1 MMVRLFSSNEPIH
14 AVGLDIGT
22 SSIKVVQLRLEKEKI
37 FLETYGEIA
46 LGPYAGLN
54 VGQSIKLGDEKVIEA
69 IGDLFKEAKITSK
82 NAVLSI
88 SPLTTYVSL
97 IKVPNVLDK
106 DLVTMLPLEARKYVP
121 VPVSEIQLDW
131 WHIPNIDIRGEKD
144 ERMIY
149 VVLAA
154 VNNETLAEYSRYA
167 SKLALVN
174 PVFEIESF
182 SLVRSLIH
190 NDMKMT
196 ICVDLGAQIT
206 TVSLIN
212 SGVVIDVH
220 VIARGSQD
228 STIQLSRALAISV
241 EVAEETKRTFG
252 YLGDSSNPY
261 VKEIMELSSYPLFG
275 DISRLTLMYER
286 KYNQNIEGII
296 LTGGGAR
303 VPGVIDM
310 FKKSVTVPVR
320 VAGPFD
326 QVQVPLFLKE
336 MIDRIGPTYS
346 VAVGLALKKLFDK

>member
-1 MMVRLFSSNEPIH
+1 MISLFSSNEVKRAI
-14 AVGLDIGT
+14 GLDIGT

-54 VGQSIKLGDEKVIEA
+54 VGQAVKLGDEKILEA
-69 IGDLFKEAKITSK
+69 ISDLFREAKVTTK
-82 NAVLSI
+82 NAVLSLN
-88 SPLTTYVSL
+88 PLSNYVSL
-97 IKVPNVLDK
+97 VKVPNVPDK
-106 DLVTMLPLEARKYVP
+106 DLVTMLPLEARKYIP
-121 VPVSEIQLDW
+121 IPVSEIQLDW
-131 WHIPNIDIRGEKD
+131 WHIPNMEIRGEKD
-144 ERMIY
+144 ERMMY

-154 VNNETLAEYSRYA
+154 VKNESLVEYSRYV
-167 SKLALVN
+167 SKLALID

-182 SLVRSLIH
+182 SLIRSLIH

-196 ICVDLGAQIT
+196 ICVDLGSQVT

-212 SGVVIDVH
+212 CGIVMDVH

-261 VKEIMELSSYPLFG
+261 VKEVMELSSYPLFG
-275 DISRLTLMYER
+275 DVARLTLMYER

-303 VPGVIDM
+303 IPGVVDV

-320 VAGPFD
+320 VASPFE
-326 QVQVPLFLKE
+326 QIQIPLFLKD
-336 MIDRIGPTYS
+336 MIDRISPTYS

>member
-1 MMVRLFSSNEPIH
+1 MTPFFSSNESVHVI
-14 AVGLDIGT
+14 GLDIGT
-22 SSIKVVQLRLEKEKI
+22 ASIKVVQLRLEKEKI

-46 LGPYAGLN
+46 LGPYAGLS
-54 VGQSIKLGDEKVIEA
+54 VGQVVKVGDEKIIEA
-69 IGDLFKEAKITSK
+69 IGDLFKEAKITTK

-88 SPLTTYVSL
+88 SPLSTYVSL
-97 IKVPNVLDK
+97 IKVPNVSDK

-121 VPVSEIQLDW
+121 IPISEIQLDW

-154 VNNETLAEYSRYA
+154 VNNETLSEYSRYA
-167 SKLALVN
+167 TKLALVN

-212 SGVVIDVH
+212 SGIVVDVH
-220 VIARGSQD
+220 VVARGSQD
-228 STIQLSRALAISV
+228 STIQLSRALAISID
-241 EVAEETKRTFG
+241 VAEETKRTFG
-252 YLGDSSNPY
+252 YLGDVSNPY
-261 VKEIMELSSYPLFG
+261 VKEVMELSSYPLFG
-275 DISRLTLMYER
+275 DVARLTLMYER
-286 KYNQNIEGII
+286 KYNQNIEGVI

-303 VPGVIDM
+303 IPGVVDM

-320 VAGPFD
+320 VASPFD
-326 QVQVPLFLKE
+326 QIQVPVFLKE
-336 MIDRIGPTYS
+336 MIERIGPTYS
-346 VAVGLALKKLFDK
+346 VAIGLALKKLFDK

>member
-1 MMVRLFSSNEPIH
+1 MLRLFSFNEPVRAI
-14 AVGLDIGT
+14 GIDIG
-22 SSIKVVQLRLEKEKI
+22 SSSAKVVQLRLEKEKI

-54 VGQSIKLGDEKVIEA
+54 VGQVTKLGDEKMIEA
-69 IGDLFKEAKITSK
+69 LSDLLRESKVTTK
-82 NAVLSI
+82 NAVVSI
-88 SPLTTYVSL
+88 NPMSTYVSL
-97 IKVPNVLDK
+97 IKVPNVSDK
-106 DLVTMLPLEARKYVP
+106 DLITMLPLEARKYVP
-121 VPVSEIQLDW
+121 IPISEVQLDW
-131 WHIPNIDIRGEKD
+131 WHIPDIKIRGEND
-144 ERMIY
+144 ERMID

-154 VNNETLAEYSRYA
+154 VNNTTLVEYSRYA
-167 SKLALVN
+167 TKLSLVN

-196 ICVDLGAQIT
+196 ICVDIGAQVT

-212 SGVVIDVH
+212 SGIVVDTH
-220 VIARGSQD
+220 VIPRGSQD

-241 EVAEETKRTFG
+241 EVAEETKRNFG
-252 YLGDSSNPY
+252 YLGDISNPY
-261 VKEIMELSSYPLFG
+261 VKEVMELSSYPLFG

-303 VPGVIDM
+303 IPGIVEA

-320 VAGPFD
+320 IASPFD
-326 QVQVPLFLKE
+326 QIEIPLFLKE
-336 MIDRIGPTYS
+336 MINKISPTYS
-346 VAVGLALKKLFDK
+346 VAVGLALKKLFNN